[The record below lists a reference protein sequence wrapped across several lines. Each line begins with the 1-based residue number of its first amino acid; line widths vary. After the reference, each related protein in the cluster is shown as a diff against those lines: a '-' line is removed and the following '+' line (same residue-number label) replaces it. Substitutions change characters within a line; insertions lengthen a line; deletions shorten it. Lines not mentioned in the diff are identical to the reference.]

1 MTLYATL
8 SRQAAEP
15 GRGLGQP
22 VVEGIIVTDGD
33 QYRVLGRSGTARGL
47 ARRAPRWF
55 ERGDQH
61 SALLALS
68 RTIGTMTSISDPVEE
83 QGSLDEVT
91 ARLSRQHGLPVVRLA
106 PARPRPAPRPRRRLR
121 PTG

>member
-8 SRQAAEP
+8 SRRVAETAP
-15 GRGLGQP
+15 GPGQP
-22 VVEGIIVTDGD
+22 LVEGIIVTDGD
-33 QYRVLGRSGTARGL
+33 QYRVLGLGGTARGL

-55 ERGDQH
+55 EPGDQR

-68 RTIGTMTSISDPVEE
+68 RTIGTMTSISDPVEDE
-83 QGSLDEVT
+83 GSLDDVT
-91 ARLSRQHGLPVVRLA
+91 ARLSRQHGLPVVRLT
-106 PARPRPAPRPRRRLR
+106 PARSRPARGRRLR